1 MGGFLK
7 VCVIDSGVDYNH
19 PELAANYLSGYDF
32 VNDDSDPLDDNGHG
46 THVAGTIAAALN
58 GASIV
63 GVAPQ
68 VKILAYKI
76 LDSTGSGSFSDAIAA
91 VERCQADGGKVTNNS
106 YGASANPGTAVQQA
120 FDNSYAAGLLHV
132 ASAGNSG
139 SGTDTVG
146 YPAKFSSV
154 IAVAATDQ
162 SDNRASFSSTGP
174 KVELAAPG
182 VGILSTYLNGQ
193 YASASGTSMASPHV
207 TGIAALVLNCG
218 ITSNTA
224 ARTRMQQTAQDL
236 GTAGRDN
243 SFGYGLARADLA
255 AINCQSTPPPPQ
267 TPAAPSNLT
276 AANGGTRRVNLSWK
290 DNSSNETQFLL
301 ERCRL
306 SRSSC
311 TFSQLATVGAGVTGF
326 SDTSVSRRTTYRY
339 RVKARNSAGD
349 SAYSNTAQVT
359 TN

>member
-182 VGILSTYLNGQ
+182 VSILSTYLNGQ

-207 TGIAALVLNCG
+207 AGIAALVLNCG

-243 SFGYGLARADLA
+243 SFGYGLARTDLA

-311 TFSQLATVGAGVTGF
+311 TFSQLGTVGAGVTAF